1 MTESRIIQIL
11 EELRLDIDPREE
23 KHMIDEGVL
32 DSFDIVSLVQDL
44 NDEFDIDI
52 DVDELVPDNFNTLE
66 AMVEL
71 VDGKLE

>member
-1 MTESRIIQIL
+1 MTESRILKIL
-11 EELRLDIDPREE
+11 EDLRPDIDPREE
-23 KHMIDEGVL
+23 KFMIDEGVL

-44 NDEFDIDI
+44 NDEFEIDI

-71 VDGKLE
+71 VEGKLE